1 MKNIKVIIFDFG
13 GVILNINYQNTIDS
27 FRKLGVIKPENFYS
41 KEMQFQIFNL
51 LETGKITEKQFLSE
65 LKLMTE
71 NASVKEIKK
80 AWVSMLLDLPK
91 SRLETLKILKKKYRL
106 FLLSNTNS
114 IHINYIKNSLGD
126 VKWESFCNLFE
137 EIYLSHEIGIRKP
150 NVEAFQFILKKQNLS
165 SNEILFID
173 DSLQHIKGAKR
184 LGIHSHHLRDG
195 EDITTLFLDKAQ
207 SILH

>member
-27 FRKLGVIKPENFYS
+27 FRKLGVVKPENFYS

-71 NASVKEIKK
+71 NASIKEIKK

-91 SRLETLKILKKKYRL
+91 SRLETLKILKNKYRL

-114 IHINYIKNSLGD
+114 VHINYIKNTLGD
-126 VKWESFCNLFE
+126 VKWKSFCNLFE

-165 SNEILFID
+165 SNEVLFID
-173 DSLQHIKGAKR
+173 DSLQHIQGAKR
-184 LGIHSHHLRDG
+184 LGINSHHLRDG

>member
-91 SRLETLKILKKKYRL
+91 SRLETLKILKNKYRL

-195 EDITTLFLDKAQ
+195 EDITTLFLDKVQ

>member
-106 FLLSNTNS
+106 FLLGNTNS

>member
-41 KEMQFQIFNL
+41 KEMQFQVFNL

-71 NASVKEIKK
+71 NAGIKEIKK
-80 AWVSMLLDLPK
+80 AWLSMLLDLPK
-91 SRLETLKILKKKYRL
+91 SRLETLKILKNKYRL

-126 VKWESFCNLFE
+126 VKWKSFCNLFE

-165 SNEILFID
+165 SNEVLFID
-173 DSLQHIKGAKR
+173 DSLQHIQGAKR